1 MVPEMT
7 ISHGPPNKS
16 KERAAMGGGAVFL
29 LSKWTKISFFLM
41 SPLSHLI
48 TQRDILIQAHEKKEE
63 LFHSGRDI
71 GNGTRLSQLVK
82 FLGGKQMC
90 LILRCGRK
98 DSPAG
103 AINGS
108 TWQGNCPPE
117 TAVAVRTEGKLWA
130 ALGVPSTACHFLH
143 TGRIS
148 IHWFIT

>member
-1 MVPEMT
+1 
-7 ISHGPPNKS
+7 
-16 KERAAMGGGAVFL
+16 
-29 LSKWTKISFFLM
+29 M

-48 TQRDILIQAHEKKEE
+48 TQRDIPIQAHKKKEE

-103 AINGS
+103 AIK
-108 TWQGNCPPE
+108 WVHL
-117 TAVAVRTEGKLWA
+117 AGK
-130 ALGVPSTACHFLH
+130 PSTRDGSGCQNRRETSGCSWGSLDGLPFSAHRQNFSTLVH
-143 TGRIS
+143 NIGRQPALFPSLSVIS
-148 IHWFIT
+148 VPPSH